1 MDVLF
6 EAFRAVVF
14 RVGFFSIVIP
24 FWIAAG
30 IVLCILMSIY
40 VIVMEYRKS
49 GSSSL
54 FKGGLGPSLAGVF
67 TAVTI
72 LIIIPAVINLVSKMI
87 YGVSP
92 LEISALPPK
101 KGAMM
106 VAKMISM
113 DMNIPIMT
121 RTGQLIL
128 AIPSALLV
136 GLSLT
141 VPFRRKRRIHAEH
154 TGGMS

>member
-1 MDVLF
+1 MDVLSG
-6 EAFRAVVF
+6 AFREI
-14 RVGFFSIVIP
+14 GFFSIVIL

-40 VIVMEYRKS
+40 IIVMEYRES

-92 LEISALPPK
+92 LEISALPPEER
-101 KGAMM
+101 AVM
-106 VAKMISM
+106 VARMISM
-113 DMNIPIMT
+113 DLNISIMN

-128 AIPSALLV
+128 AIPSALLA
-136 GLSLT
+136 GLSIT

-154 TGGMS
+154 TGGIS